1 MDIPDKIIQEIDAL
15 IKNDLSCEDW
25 MELKRY
31 LLKCV
36 NTELRTKFSTRDPKT
51 KRQSL
56 NDFEKKII
64 DLYEF
69 SAGVKLRV
77 CYDK

>member
-56 NDFEKKII
+56 NDFEKNDEKMI
-64 DLYEF
+64 
-69 SAGVKLRV
+69 LRK
-77 CYDK
+77 CKMYYH

>member
-1 MDIPDKIIQEIDAL
+1 LDIPDKIIQEIDAL

-64 DLYEF
+64 DLYEL

-77 CYDK
+77 YYDK

>member
-64 DLYEF
+64 DLYEL

-77 CYDK
+77 YYDK